1 MVLCP
6 GERGPRPRHD
16 AGRWSPA
23 QRASDWEAHGETP
36 ARCVRPA
43 PPRVTRTRATPASPS
58 RRHADAHMHAAA
70 RPPAEAFDER
80 AVRVGSGPLR
90 RDAPVSQ
97 AWGSVVVAELRRT
110 WQRGHALAEAGKR
123 QAARFTR
130 GDRGGAQGAADARG
144 TQVGLTVCGH
154 QRARQRASCASCC
167 GASTGVRLRAWSP
180 ASRRVSDR
188 IGAHEGRDSALAV
201 QPASL
206 ATRLS

>member
-43 PPRVTRTRATPASPS
+43 PPRVTRRRATPASPS
-58 RRHADAHMHAAA
+58 RRHADARLHAAA
-70 RPPAEAFDER
+70 RPPAEAFDEG
-80 AVRVGSGPLR
+80 ASVGSGPLR

-97 AWGSVVVAELRRT
+97 ARGSVVAADRRRT
-110 WQRGHALAEAGKR
+110 KQRGHALAEAGKR
-123 QAARFTR
+123 LAARFTR

-167 GASTGVRLRAWSP
+167 GASTGVRVRAWSP
-180 ASRRVSDR
+180 ASTHVSDR
-188 IGAHEGRDSALAV
+188 IGAHEGRDRALAA
-201 QPASL
+201 QLTSL